1 MSYRI
6 KFHPEVGADLQTI
19 AEIISDYSGFETAK
33 QKIEEIEQ
41 SVLKLRDT
49 PRTGSLRDELAGNI
63 RAIPAG
69 RRGVVVFEV
78 DDKDQIVYVF
88 AITYGGADWISKLDT
103 RYGN

>member
-6 KFHPEVGADLQTI
+6 RYHPDVGADLQTI

-33 QKIEEIEQ
+33 KKLEEIEQ
-41 SVLKLRDT
+41 SVLKLKDT
-49 PRTGSLRDELAGNI
+49 PHIGSLRNELAGNV

-78 DDKDQIVYVF
+78 DDEDQIVYVL